1 MAKDRV
7 FELIRKEEVVLFVG
21 AGMSL
26 YAGYPSGEM
35 LSKILYDNLT
45 NDLKKE
51 VDFDTN
57 LPKLADDIYNLK
69 GGNKNYLFE
78 ILKKEFQKEPTSIE
92 THKLLAKIPH
102 FKTIITTNYDSLI
115 ESTNRE
121 IEVIRKSKDY
131 PIANSK
137 KQLLFKIHSDLSDT
151 EKIILTNSD
160 YISYFSKSNEQTIFW
175 NAVRDKLA
183 SNHVL
188 FIGYSM
194 DDSNINVILKNIIN
208 ELGDNRKEMFF
219 VSPSISKPKLNFLQ
233 RNNIGYL
240 ESTGEKLINEIYE
253 DLKLNYFPNLSKG
266 NGTADTAL
274 NFANSNQIN
283 IEIGKKGKGLE
294 VVDFKSSN
302 EDKDHKIEVKFELPN
317 DEQTK
322 KIMGSLQGENFD
334 EVHLER
340 KSLKEFN
347 FFFKGIRFKTEQDIQ
362 KLIVKKLPFFD
373 CNIDIVFEDGFEID
387 SYKFKLFA
395 IQPNKNENHLKIEV
409 EDFTIIFKVK
419 FNAIEDTTKYNVEII
434 PNEEIK
440 STNSGLKF
448 YEILSKIVSNEK
460 FKIYREGK
468 IFYNYNLKVKFS
480 EDALDAKLLYCY
492 FKNLKKIE
500 KHFEIRF
507 TKIDLQKAHEKSV
520 KNIIAYIEKS
530 QLVEQFNGLTFK
542 IKDKVEFEN
551 LIKSGQEEKV
561 FLVSDNEKTIIEL
574 YDLTFNLGY
583 QHRIIKDVFIE
594 NLEDLKSNITSEIK
608 LKSRTNSIYIE
619 YLDDVNKSMH
629 E

>member
-1 MAKDRV
+1 MAKDRI

-102 FKTIITTNYDSLI
+102 FKTIITTNYDTLI
-115 ESTNRE
+115 ESTNKE

-131 PIANSK
+131 PLASFK

-151 EKIILTNSD
+151 DRIILTNSD
-160 YISYFSKSNEQTIFW
+160 YNNYFSNSNEQTIFW

-194 DDSNINVILKNIIN
+194 DDSNINVILKNIID
-208 ELGDNRKEMFF
+208 ELGDSRKEMFF
-219 VSPSISKPKLNFLQ
+219 VSPTISKSKLSFLQ
-233 RNNIGYL
+233 RNSIGYIK
-240 ESTGEKLINEIYE
+240 STGEILINEILE
-253 DLKLNYFPNLSKG
+253 DLKFNYFPNLSKG
-266 NGTADTAL
+266 DGTADTAL

-283 IEIGKKGKGLE
+283 VEIGKKGKGLQ
-294 VVDFKSSN
+294 VTDFKSSN

-317 DEQTK
+317 NEQAK
-322 KIMGSLQGENFD
+322 QIMGSLQGENFED
-334 EVHLER
+334 VHLER

-347 FFFKGIRFKTEQDIQ
+347 FFLKGIRFKTEEDIQ

-373 CNIDIVFEDGFEID
+373 FNIDIIFEDGFEID
-387 SYKFKLFA
+387 TYKFKLFA
-395 IQPNKNENHLKIEV
+395 IQPNKNENHLKIEL
-409 EDFTIIFKVK
+409 EDFTIIFKLK

-448 YEILSKIVSNEK
+448 YGILAKIVSNEK
-460 FKIYREGK
+460 FKIYKEGK
-468 IFYNYNLKVKFS
+468 IFYDYNLKVKFT
-480 EDALDAKLLYCY
+480 EDALDAKLLFCY
-492 FKNLKKIE
+492 FQNLKKIE
-500 KHFEIRF
+500 KYFDIRF
-507 TKIDLQKAHEKSV
+507 TKIDLNKAYEKSV
-520 KNIIAYIEKS
+520 ENILVYIDNS
-530 QLVEQFNGLTFK
+530 QLVEQFNGLIIK
-542 IKDKVEFEN
+542 IEDEVEFEN
-551 LIKSGQEEKV
+551 LVKNGKEEKV
-561 FLVSDNEKTIIEL
+561 FMASENEKTIIEL

-594 NLEDLKSNITSEIK
+594 NLEDLESNKTSEIK
-608 LKSRTNSIYIE
+608 LKSKTNSIYIE
-619 YLDDVNKSMH
+619 YSDNANLLLR